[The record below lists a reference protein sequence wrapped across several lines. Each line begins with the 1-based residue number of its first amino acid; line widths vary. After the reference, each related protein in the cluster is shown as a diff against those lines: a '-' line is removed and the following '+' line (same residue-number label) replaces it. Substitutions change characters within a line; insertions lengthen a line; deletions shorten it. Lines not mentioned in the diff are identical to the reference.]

1 MSISSKDVQEEIK
14 MNGDGGG
21 RNVDP
26 IVTTSRDNK
35 VSSSYPYLFD
45 RDIVVHSLGGKDSN
59 LFTSFIT
66 NNWSVGDAPNGGY
79 LMSIAIAA
87 AQRTTKFKDPLSVSA
102 YYTSKSVE
110 NESLDIEVTTL
121 STSRSSSVI
130 QIGFKQLGI
139 LRCQFIGTFGD
150 FTSLKGVDY
159 GALIAPQ
166 LPPIEKCI
174 NSSEII
180 LKALGGMN
188 SLSKNICFLSPPDD
202 PLVVGCL
209 HGRREDVSSAS
220 ISCWVR
226 FEDGRLPCLLSSSFF
241 LDALPPPI
249 LSAVSSNWV
258 PTFEYNVHFWSRPII
273 ELPTDT
279 DHTTTS
285 CTADGS
291 VRWLRCRFH
300 TPFVLRGMLYTDGEL
315 WDEEGKTLLATS
327 RQLARVLTNIKN

>member
-1 MSISSKDVQEEIK
+1 MGMSSKDAHAAVK
-14 MNGDGGG
+14 LNGDSCGGDG
-21 RNVDP
+21 D
-26 IVTTSRDNK
+26 ITASSDK
-35 VSSSYPYLFD
+35 VSSSSFPYLFD
-45 RDIVVHSLGGKDSN
+45 KDIAVYDVHGKDN
-59 LFTSFIT
+59 HFTSFIT

-87 AQRTTKFKDPLSVSA
+87 AQRTTKFQDPLSVSA

-121 STSRSSSVI
+121 SASRSSSTI
-130 QIGFKQLGI
+130 QIAFKQLGT

-159 GALIAPQ
+159 GVLVAPQ
-166 LPPIEKCI
+166 LPPVEKCI
-174 NSSEII
+174 DSSEII
-180 LKALGGMN
+180 LKALGGLN
-188 SLSKNICFLSPPDD
+188 SLSKNIRFLSPPDD
-202 PLVVGCL
+202 ALVIGCF
-209 HGRREDVSSAS
+209 HGRRDKVSSAS

-226 FEDGRLPCLLSSSFF
+226 FEDGRLPCVRSSSFF

-273 ELPTDT
+273 IEATDT
-279 DHTTTS
+279 DHATSSTT
-285 CTADGS
+285 DGS

-315 WDEEGKTLLATS
+315 WDEQGKTLLATS

>member
-1 MSISSKDVQEEIK
+1 MSICSKDVQEEIK

-26 IVTTSRDNK
+26 IVTTSRDN
-35 VSSSYPYLFD
+35 SSSYPYLFD

-226 FEDGRLPCLLSSSFF
+226 FEDGRLPCVLSSSFF

-258 PTFEYNVHFWSRPII
+258 PTFEYNVHFWSRPIN
-273 ELPTDT
+273 ELPTDK